1 MKKLINTALVYL
13 IAGAAA
19 GVFFREFTNFA
30 QFTGQTTLGLMHPH
44 LLVLGFAVFLIAT
57 LFALQDDFTGD
68 KLFKPFYIVYNV
80 GLVVTVCMMLVRGVV
95 EVTGAPLA
103 MPDAAISGIAGI
115 GHILIGVGLVL
126 LTVMFKRVVNRK
138 LATRAQE
145 RASATAPPREALRPN
160 PPEGFVVLAPSKDAA
175 LSQDHSRPAHVPETG
190 SAPKPHARS
199 AGTRGKCRPAARRPA
214 TPQHGITVMNDS
226 CTGPT

>member
-44 LLVLGFAVFLIAT
+44 LLV
-57 LFALQDDFTGD
+57 
-68 KLFKPFYIVYNV
+68 FKPFYIVYNV

-138 LATRAQE
+138 LATRA
-145 RASATAPPREALRPN
+145 
-160 PPEGFVVLAPSKDAA
+160 
-175 LSQDHSRPAHVPETG
+175 
-190 SAPKPHARS
+190 
-199 AGTRGKCRPAARRPA
+199 
-214 TPQHGITVMNDS
+214 
-226 CTGPT
+226 

>member
-30 QFTGQTTLGLMHPH
+30 QFTLGLMHPH

-138 LATRAQE
+138 LATRA
-145 RASATAPPREALRPN
+145 
-160 PPEGFVVLAPSKDAA
+160 
-175 LSQDHSRPAHVPETG
+175 
-190 SAPKPHARS
+190 
-199 AGTRGKCRPAARRPA
+199 
-214 TPQHGITVMNDS
+214 
-226 CTGPT
+226 

>member
-80 GLVVTVCMMLVRGVV
+80 GLVVTVCTACDARRRHLGHRRHRPHPHRRG
-95 EVTGAPLA
+95 PR
-103 MPDAAISGIAGI
+103 AAHRDVQARGEPQAGNAR
-115 GHILIGVGLVL
+115 LRARL
-126 LTVMFKRVVNRK
+126 RDRPPRSPP
-138 LATRAQE
+138 TRCW
-145 RASATAPPREALRPN
+145 RASSFWRQARTPRFRRI
-160 PPEGFVVLAPSKDAA
+160 AA
-175 LSQDHSRPAHVPETG
+175 DRRTFR
-190 SAPKPHARS
+190 K
-199 AGTRGKCRPAARRPA
+199 PAARRSRTPDPRARAGNAARQRVEAASLLSRPLPA
-214 TPQHGITVMNDS
+214 
-226 CTGPT
+226 CA

>member
-44 LLVLGFAVFLIAT
+44 LLVLV
-57 LFALQDDFTGD
+57 FALQDDFTGD

-138 LATRAQE
+138 LATRA
-145 RASATAPPREALRPN
+145 
-160 PPEGFVVLAPSKDAA
+160 
-175 LSQDHSRPAHVPETG
+175 
-190 SAPKPHARS
+190 
-199 AGTRGKCRPAARRPA
+199 
-214 TPQHGITVMNDS
+214 
-226 CTGPT
+226 

>member
-68 KLFKPFYIVYNV
+68 KLFNIVYNV

-138 LATRAQE
+138 LATRA
-145 RASATAPPREALRPN
+145 
-160 PPEGFVVLAPSKDAA
+160 
-175 LSQDHSRPAHVPETG
+175 
-190 SAPKPHARS
+190 
-199 AGTRGKCRPAARRPA
+199 
-214 TPQHGITVMNDS
+214 
-226 CTGPT
+226 

>member
-138 LATRAQE
+138 LATR
-145 RASATAPPREALRPN
+145 RFRRI
-160 PPEGFVVLAPSKDAA
+160 AA
-175 LSQDHSRPAHVPETG
+175 DRRTFR
-190 SAPKPHARS
+190 K
-199 AGTRGKCRPAARRPA
+199 PAARRSRTPDPRARAGNAARQRVEAASLLSRPLPA
-214 TPQHGITVMNDS
+214 
-226 CTGPT
+226 CA

>member
-80 GLVVTVCMMLVRGVV
+80 GL

-138 LATRAQE
+138 A
-145 RASATAPPREALRPN
+145 
-160 PPEGFVVLAPSKDAA
+160 
-175 LSQDHSRPAHVPETG
+175 
-190 SAPKPHARS
+190 
-199 AGTRGKCRPAARRPA
+199 AARA
-214 TPQHGITVMNDS
+214 
-226 CTGPT
+226 

>member
-68 KLFKPFYIVYNV
+68 KLFNIVYNV

-138 LATRAQE
+138 A
-145 RASATAPPREALRPN
+145 
-160 PPEGFVVLAPSKDAA
+160 
-175 LSQDHSRPAHVPETG
+175 
-190 SAPKPHARS
+190 
-199 AGTRGKCRPAARRPA
+199 AARA
-214 TPQHGITVMNDS
+214 
-226 CTGPT
+226 

>member
-44 LLVLGFAVFLIAT
+44 LLVLGFEVFLIAT
-57 LFALQDDFTGD
+57 LTGD

-138 LATRAQE
+138 LATRA
-145 RASATAPPREALRPN
+145 
-160 PPEGFVVLAPSKDAA
+160 
-175 LSQDHSRPAHVPETG
+175 
-190 SAPKPHARS
+190 
-199 AGTRGKCRPAARRPA
+199 
-214 TPQHGITVMNDS
+214 
-226 CTGPT
+226 

>member
-68 KLFKPFYIVYNV
+68 KL
-80 GLVVTVCMMLVRGVV
+80 VRGVV

-138 LATRAQE
+138 LATRA
-145 RASATAPPREALRPN
+145 
-160 PPEGFVVLAPSKDAA
+160 
-175 LSQDHSRPAHVPETG
+175 
-190 SAPKPHARS
+190 
-199 AGTRGKCRPAARRPA
+199 
-214 TPQHGITVMNDS
+214 
-226 CTGPT
+226 

>member
-68 KLFKPFYIVYNV
+68 KLFKPFYIVY
-80 GLVVTVCMMLVRGVV
+80 MMLVRGVV

-138 LATRAQE
+138 LATRA
-145 RASATAPPREALRPN
+145 
-160 PPEGFVVLAPSKDAA
+160 
-175 LSQDHSRPAHVPETG
+175 
-190 SAPKPHARS
+190 
-199 AGTRGKCRPAARRPA
+199 
-214 TPQHGITVMNDS
+214 
-226 CTGPT
+226 